1 MSGQLE
7 GRVLT
12 VSGAGQGI
20 GRASALAMAREGARL
35 IVSDVDEELARATGE
50 EITSNGGEAISLV
63 CDVRDA
69 QQTASLVERAVDA
82 YGRIDGALNNAGV
95 LGQMCSTHDCTID
108 NWDFVISVNLTGVWL
123 CMKAQLAQLTK
134 QGDGGSIVNIASVG
148 GLVGSVASPAYGASK
163 HGVMGLTR
171 TAALQYA
178 AEGIRINAICPSTV
192 ETPMATASGIPL
204 TPRDPMGRVAQP
216 EEVAQAVVWL
226 LSDAASFTTG
236 HALTVDGGFTAQ

>member
-148 GLVGSVASPAYGASK
+148 GLVGSTVQDLALNTGSEIFYATIGMLAMMSAVLRAPLAA
-163 HGVMGLTR
+163 MFALLELT
-171 TAALQYA
+171 
-178 AEGIRINAICPSTV
+178 AEPNIIFPGMT
-192 ETPMATASGIPL
+192 
-204 TPRDPMGRVAQP
+204 
-216 EEVAQAVVWL
+216 AVVCADL
-226 LSDAASFTTG
+226 VARQILGKESVFEHLRRLTHQSD
-236 HALTVDGGFTAQ
+236 